1 MNTEI
6 SKDKTEC
13 VPESAMLEKIKMFKT
28 YRIEEIWTNQG
39 DRSNQQGPRRTNLQ
53 GCQLRYCRRLVQGDA
68 RVHREAEIELKNYLH
83 FNL

>member
-13 VPESAMLEKIKMFKT
+13 VPESTMLEKIKMFET

-39 DRSNQQGPRRTNLQ
+39 DRSNQRRGLDM
-53 GCQLRYCRRLVQGDA
+53 LIRDS
-68 RVHREAEIELKNYLH
+68 
-83 FNL
+83 F